1 MNQYSIEV
9 QYQEWLDW
17 AIDDAKVGG
26 PTLYHG
32 SLILCVILFLIG
44 FSGWKIRKIRRKK
57 VEESVELDD
66 DGKDWL
72 ENLIEESS
80 TSDSRLPRIPLP
92 EEEELRAW
100 ARGERDVRSWR
111 DNVPDEDSIDLE

>member
-1 MNQYSIEV
+1 M
-9 QYQEWLDW
+9 
-17 AIDDAKVGG
+17 
-26 PTLYHG
+26 
-32 SLILCVILFLIG
+32 ILFLIG

-66 DGKDWL
+66 GGNDWL

-80 TSDSRLPRIPLP
+80 TLASRQPRIPLP